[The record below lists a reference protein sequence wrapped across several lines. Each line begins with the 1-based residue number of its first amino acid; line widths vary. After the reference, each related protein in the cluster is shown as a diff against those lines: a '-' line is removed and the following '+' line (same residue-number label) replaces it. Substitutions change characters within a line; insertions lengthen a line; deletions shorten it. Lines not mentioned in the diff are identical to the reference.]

1 MKKITKFTCPKMA
14 LRIVVHYIIE
24 ASLLFLVLLVK
35 YLPVQLLGVFAVV
48 LSNFMFIKL
57 NGYGA
62 SIFRSFIRVRISE
75 KGISNAFCK
84 IKWEEIQRTEYE
96 YLEIKCN
103 ARTNKYIRLI
113 AGKYGLV
120 LFVSKIQS
128 KEEITFNNYSLKN
141 TICMP
146 FDENIKKIIEE
157 RRQAETVDDSEETR
171 NCPMSP

>member
-1 MKKITKFTCPKMA
+1 MEVKMKKITKFTCPKMA

-35 YLPVQLLGVFAVV
+35 YLPVQLLGVFGVV
-48 LSNFMFIKL
+48 LSNFMFIKF

-75 KGISNAFCK
+75 EGISNAFCK
-84 IKWEEIQRTEYE
+84 IKWEEIRRVEYE
-96 YLEIKCN
+96 YLEIKYN
-103 ARTNKYIRLI
+103 ARRHQYIWNI
-113 AGKYGLV
+113 TTKYGLV

-128 KEEITFNNYSLKN
+128 NEKITFNNYSLKN

-157 RRQAETVDDSEETR
+157 RRQAETVDGSV
-171 NCPMSP
+171 SPK